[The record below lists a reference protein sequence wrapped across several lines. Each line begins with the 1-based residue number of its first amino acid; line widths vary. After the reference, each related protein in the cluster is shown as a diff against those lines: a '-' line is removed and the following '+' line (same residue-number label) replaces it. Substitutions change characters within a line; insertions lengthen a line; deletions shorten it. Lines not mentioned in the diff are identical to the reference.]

1 MNEKRNINMCESNV
15 YLKKD
20 NDEKLIMENVA
31 AVSPIGE
38 NTFLLKGLL
47 GESLEVKAIIEDIN
61 LMGHKIILKS
71 I

>member
-1 MNEKRNINMCESNV
+1 MCESNV

-20 NDEKLIMENVA
+20 TEEKLIMENVA
-31 AVSPIGE
+31 AISPIGE

-71 I
+71 V